1 MWTPLLLCQGTL
13 PKCSLWRA
21 FKAQFVMR
29 KTQCVMGLALCI
41 NILIIMVCVLGASA
55 HAHQMSTGYLSLS
68 LDEQGQIQG
77 EWQVRLFD
85 VNEVVPVDSDV
96 NGQLTWREFT
106 RQQAAVLDYLRTNLR
121 ISRDDNV
128 VSQDAVAVGVSQAC
142 RLVFSPQQQIDT
154 HFNESYLVSPFSGAC
169 QGSGPIRIEY
179 RAFFAVDSDHKV
191 IVNLVSPERDY
202 TRVIS
207 QETPILLINLQR
219 SQWFTTLKEYVYQGI
234 IHIWKGTDH
243 ILFLLALLLSCVLF
257 RQNGQWQA
265 IQDPKQ
271 IFKDTAWIITAFTLA
286 HSVTLTAS
294 ALELIHFSSHW
305 VELGIALSVLLAALN
320 NVWPMILRLG
330 WITFAFGLLHGM
342 GFAGVL
348 GELGLPEHQTLLAI
362 LAFNLGVEI
371 GQLAILAAV
380 LPVLMLCRQQH
391 WYRRWGVQLGSLAIC
406 VVALQW
412 SIERF

>member
-1 MWTPLLLCQGTL
+1 MWTPLLLCQRSLCHCTL
-13 PKCSLWRA
+13 PKHSLWRA
-21 FKAQFVMR
+21 FKAQYVMR
-29 KTQCVMGLALCI
+29 LALFM
-41 NILIIMVCVLGASA
+41 NGLLIIMCVLGASA
-55 HAHQMSTGYLSLS
+55 HAHQMSTAYLSLT
-68 LDEQGQIQG
+68 LDDKAHIQG

-85 VNEVVPVDSDV
+85 VNEIVPVDSDV

-106 RQQAAVLDYLRTNLR
+106 RQQAAVLDYLRASLR
-121 ISRDDNV
+121 ISRDDNTAT
-128 VSQDAVAVGVSQAC
+128 QEAVASQEC
-142 RLVFSPQQQIDT
+142 RLEFSPQQQIDT

-179 RAFFAVDSDHKV
+179 HAFFAIDSDHKV
-191 IVNLVSPERDY
+191 IVNLASPGRDY

-207 QETPILLINLQR
+207 HDTPILLINLQQN
-219 SQWFTTLKEYVYQGI
+219 QWFDTLKEYVYQGI

-257 RQNGQWQA
+257 RQNGHWQA

-294 ALELIHFSSHW
+294 ALNLMSFSSHW

-320 NVWPMILRLG
+320 NVWPVILRLG

-348 GELGLPEHQTLLAI
+348 GELGLPENQTLLAI

-406 VVALQW
+406 AVALQW
-412 SIERF
+412 SIERL